1 MTERREFRPPWQDG
15 GDSAARQVVSSRCLL
30 PEGQP
35 LHIEHE
41 GEVYTLRRTRT
52 GKLIL
57 TK

>member
-1 MTERREFRPPWQDG
+1 MTDSHESRPPLEGRAD
-15 GDSAARQVVSSRCLL
+15 AADRRVVNSRALL

>member
-1 MTERREFRPPWQDG
+1 MTERRESGPPREDG
-15 GDSAARQVVSSRCLL
+15 GDSAARRMVSSRCLL

>member
-1 MTERREFRPPWQDG
+1 MTERREFRPPREDG
-15 GDSAARQVVSSRCLL
+15 GDSATRRVVSSRCLL